1 MRRRKRWEVGK
12 GSLASRLFGAVH
24 IHDHIW
30 LVEPI
35 PHSARGREG
44 RRSLQ
49 QVFLKLRAQRLD
61 SLLIEGGKKARKGR
75 ARGQVMATK
84 QRHED
89 VCKGSKTFIKGLK
102 GRFSTERI
110 AQKHDHE
117 IHRVILTKAC
127 AGKLHVFLDSFEQT
141 DMAQHLSESCHFSH
155 PGWG

>member
-1 MRRRKRWEVGK
+1 MGMRLQNRGAGSHHFPSLAPLVPRSRDQIKTTMRRWQRWELGK
-12 GSLASRLFGAVH
+12 GSLASRLFGAID
-24 IHDHIW
+24 IHDHIR

-35 PHSARGREG
+35 PQPARGREG

-61 SLLIEGGKKARKGR
+61 SRLIEGGKKARKGR
-75 ARGQVMATK
+75 ARRQVMATK

-117 IHRVILTKAC
+117 INR
-127 AGKLHVFLDSFEQT
+127 
-141 DMAQHLSESCHFSH
+141 
-155 PGWG
+155 

>member
-1 MRRRKRWEVGK
+1 MGK
-12 GSLASRLFGAVH
+12 GSLASRLFGAID
-24 IHDHIW
+24 IHDHIR
-30 LVEPI
+30 LVAPI
-35 PHSARGREG
+35 PQPARRREG

-61 SLLIEGGKKARKGR
+61 SPLIEGSKKARKGG
-75 ARGQVMATK
+75 ARRQAMATK

-89 VCKGSKTFIKGLK
+89 GGEGSKTFIKGLK
-102 GRFSTERI
+102 GRFATERI